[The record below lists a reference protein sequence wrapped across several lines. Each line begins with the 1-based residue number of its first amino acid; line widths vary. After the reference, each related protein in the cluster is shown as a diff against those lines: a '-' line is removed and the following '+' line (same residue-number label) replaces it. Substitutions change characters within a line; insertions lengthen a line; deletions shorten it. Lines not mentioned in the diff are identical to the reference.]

1 MSVRVSTNKRWGFLE
16 VDIRVRLPDGTR
28 YRERTKA
35 PVQSR
40 SGARRWGE
48 ERERFLALHG
58 SVQPKKEVVTVAE
71 FKPRF
76 MDGYAKAN
84 RLKASGIAHKEA
96 YLRLYVLPLLGAKR
110 LDAITDEDIQRLKA
124 RMERKNA
131 KTVNNALSVLSK
143 MLKVAVEWKKIDRL
157 PAAIRLLKPGTSE
170 MAFYEEEDY
179 ERLVEAAAQVD
190 ERALIA
196 VLIGG
201 DAGLRTGE
209 IIALEWT
216 DIDFRRSL
224 LHVNRAEWEGH
235 IGTPKGGRARTVN
248 MTSRLAAALK
258 AHRHLKGPRV
268 LYSDDKST
276 ADRDVLSSWI
286 KRAERRAGLP
296 ITGRLHILR
305 HTFCSRLAIRGAT
318 TKAIQELAGHASLT
332 TTQRYMHLSPAAK
345 ESAIRLLEFGVRGEK
360 RGEIGESGAASE
372 ENRR

>member
-1 MSVRVSTNKRWGFLE
+1 
-16 VDIRVRLPDGTR
+16 
-28 YRERTKA
+28 
-35 PVQSR
+35 
-40 SGARRWGE
+40 
-48 ERERFLALHG
+48 
-58 SVQPKKEVVTVAE
+58 
-71 FKPRF
+71 
-76 MDGYAKAN
+76 
-84 RLKASGIAHKEA
+84 
-96 YLRLYVLPLLGAKR
+96 VLPLLGAKR

-143 MLKVAVEWKKIDRL
+143 MLKVAVEWKEIDRL

-276 ADRDVLSSWI
+276 ADRDALSSWI

>member
-16 VDIRVRLPDGTR
+16 VDIRARLPDGTR

-58 SVQPKKEVVTVAE
+58 PVQPKKEVMTVAE

-124 RMERKNA
+124 RMERKNV

-143 MLKVAVEWKKIDRL
+143 MLKVAVEWKEIRSVPACDSLAQAGRL
-157 PAAIRLLKPGTSE
+157 GDGVLRGGGLRAPRRSC
-170 MAFYEEEDY
+170 
-179 ERLVEAAAQVD
+179 AQVD

-201 DAGLRTGE
+201 DAGF
-209 IIALEWT
+209 AL
-216 DIDFRRSL
+216 
-224 LHVNRAEWEGH
+224 
-235 IGTPKGGRARTVN
+235 AR
-248 MTSRLAAALK
+248 
-258 AHRHLKGPRV
+258 
-268 LYSDDKST
+268 
-276 ADRDVLSSWI
+276 
-286 KRAERRAGLP
+286 
-296 ITGRLHILR
+296 
-305 HTFCSRLAIRGAT
+305 
-318 TKAIQELAGHASLT
+318 
-332 TTQRYMHLSPAAK
+332 
-345 ESAIRLLEFGVRGEK
+345 
-360 RGEIGESGAASE
+360 
-372 ENRR
+372 